1 MKLINHYIMLYPCH
15 ECYCRPPKDITS
27 DVGLEL
33 APLMKQQL
41 TGKPKKDPATGYML
55 DAKLQSSDI
64 TKHASLQVVEE
75 HVAGFDPD
83 GVAGQPAVAQRG

>member
-1 MKLINHYIMLYPCH
+1 MIIFTLNPCY

-33 APLMKQQL
+33 APLMKQAV
-41 TGKPKKDPATGYML
+41 TGKPRKDPATGYML

-64 TKHASLQVVEE
+64 TKHASLQVVRSRLL
-75 HVAGFDPD
+75 DPD
-83 GVAGQPAVAQRG
+83 GIAGQPAVAQRG